1 MNIRLRDRIKFAV
14 LFFKALSSESS
25 EHITVSVIYSD
36 YDEYTMSVKTQDG
49 ELDSDSRMFG

>member
-14 LFFKALSSESS
+14 MFYKALSLDS

-36 YDEYTMSVKTQDG
+36 YEEYTMSVKAQ
-49 ELDSDSRMFG
+49 DSDPDHVSRMFG

>member
-49 ELDSDSRMFG
+49 ELDPDSGMFG

>member
-25 EHITVSVIYSD
+25 EHITISVIYSD
-36 YDEYTMSVKTQDG
+36 YDEYTMSVKTP
-49 ELDSDSRMFG
+49 DSESDHNTRMFG

>member
-1 MNIRLRDRIKFAV
+1 MNIRLRDRIKFAA

-49 ELDSDSRMFG
+49 ELDSDSGMFG

>member
-1 MNIRLRDRIKFAV
+1 MNIRLRDRIKFAAM
-14 LFFKALSSESS
+14 FFKALSSDS

-49 ELDSDSRMFG
+49 ELDHVSRMFG